1 MAWSSYLMRD
11 AREIDVYGENVRM
24 GGSECR
30 LYVL

>member
-1 MAWSSYLMRD
+1 MAWSSYSLREE
-11 AREIDVYGENVRM
+11 REIDVCGKNVRM